1 MKYLIMT
8 LTITLIL
15 VLFAQAGQGTVIFAE
30 DQQRRII
37 IDWQP
42 FGTRY
47 ENWSILEEKNISE
60 ICDLLRKSILTDK
73 DSTPTQT
80 VFHVRPRKLEGCMK
94 ASNISVYHNNNIVIS
109 YDNSP
114 DAEVRT
120 DNGDLYKYLLGLAK
134 LHNPEM
140 HEFFT
145 AKGDFYDK
153 KSCEKSGGEWQP
165 EDAFTK
171 AICVFEYSDAGN
183 WCKNNRECFGR
194 TCYKSV
200 LIDTYRMYK
209 IYDFLT
215 ISTGKCIEK
224 TTGKR
229 ACDWDVVDN
238 IPRERNRQFPAPS
251 SFCEKR

>member
-1 MKYLIMT
+1 MKHLVITVTM
-8 LTITLIL
+8 TLIL
-15 VLFAQAGQGTVIFAE
+15 SLFVQTGQSKVMVAE
-30 DQQRRII
+30 DQQRRIM

-42 FGTRY
+42 FGTPY
-47 ENWSILEEKNISE
+47 ENWSILEEESISE
-60 ICDLLRKSILTDK
+60 ICDLLRKSTLTGN
-73 DSTPTQT
+73 DSMPTQT
-80 VFHVRPRKLEGCMK
+80 VFHVRPINLEGCIK
-94 ASNISVYHNNNIVIS
+94 ASDISVYHNNNIVIS
-109 YDNSP
+109 YHNSR

-134 LHNPEM
+134 VHNPKM

-145 AKGDFYDK
+145 AKGGFYDK

-171 AICVFEYSDAGN
+171 ANCVFQYSDAGK
-183 WCKNNRECFGR
+183 WCKNNGECFGR
-194 TCYKSV
+194 TCYKSM
-200 LIDTYRMYK
+200 LIDSYRMYK

-229 ACDWDVVDN
+229 PCDWDVVDN
-238 IPRERNRQFPAPS
+238 RPRERNRQFPVPAS
-251 SFCEKR
+251 LCEQR